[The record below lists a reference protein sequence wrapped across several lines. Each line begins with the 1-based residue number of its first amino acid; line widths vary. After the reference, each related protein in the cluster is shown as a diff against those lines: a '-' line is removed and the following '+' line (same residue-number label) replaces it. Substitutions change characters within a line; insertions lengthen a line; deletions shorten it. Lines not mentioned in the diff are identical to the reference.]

1 MSLSVGEF
9 YTQILIPIAVPIIVP
24 FLVGL
29 TFGFTYNRISV
40 NIRKIIPKV
49 HKNTSVINA
58 ITSEYARRME
68 KYDSAIADLRVRLDV
83 IELQSQKH
91 LFTQQLHSTE
101 STPSVSLGD
110 ASHDQSHDQ
119 SHYQS
124 QHPSFHAY
132 HRPKRVEPL
141 KEVSG
146 DVSDS
151 NDVQNGTAEYV
162 LKLLD
167 GRSMTSKE
175 VQHAIGRSREH
186 TSRLMKRL
194 CEYGFITRD
203 SNNKPFT
210 YALAEAG
217 QLRLKERHHVTQ
229 ASLNA
234 SSISHLSRAGSSI
247 KE

>member
-1 MSLSVGEF
+1 MYPVMSLGMEDLYMQF
-9 YTQILIPIAVPIIVP
+9 LVPIIIP
-24 FLVGL
+24 FLAGL
-29 TFGFTYNRISV
+29 AFGFTYKRIRK
-40 NIRKIIPKV
+40 NIAKIIPIV
-49 HKNTSVINA
+49 HKNTNIVNA
-58 ITSEYARRME
+58 IASEYARRLE

-91 LFTQQLHSTE
+91 LMTQQVHSTE
-101 STPSVSLGD
+101 NKSFVTLSDTSQE
-110 ASHDQSHDQ
+110 QSHR
-119 SHYQS
+119 
-124 QHPSFHAY
+124 PSFSAY
-132 HRPKRVEPL
+132 HRPKIESL
-141 KEVSG
+141 KRIAG
-146 DVSDS
+146 DIPDS
-151 NDVQNGTAEYV
+151 NDVQNGTADYV
-162 LKLLD
+162 LRLLD
-167 GRSMTSKE
+167 EKSMTSKE

-210 YALAEAG
+210 YSLAEAG

-234 SSISHLSRAGSSI
+234 GSISHLSRAGSSI

>member
-1 MSLSVGEF
+1 MKHVMSLSVGEF
-9 YTQILIPIAVPIIVP
+9 YTQIAVPIIVP

-29 TFGFTYNRISV
+29 TFGFTYRRIRV
-40 NIRKIIPKV
+40 NIGKIIPKV

-58 ITSEYARRME
+58 ITSEYTRRME

-91 LFTQQLHSTE
+91 LLTQQLHSTE
-101 STPSVSLGD
+101 STPSVTMGD
-110 ASHDQSHDQ
+110 TSHDKSHDQS
-119 SHYQS
+119 
-124 QHPSFHAY
+124 QHPTFHAY

-141 KEVSG
+141 REISG

-217 QLRLKERHHVTQ
+217 QLRLKE
-229 ASLNA
+229 
-234 SSISHLSRAGSSI
+234 SSPLT
-247 KE
+247 

>member
-9 YTQILIPIAVPIIVP
+9 YTQILIPIIVP

-29 TFGFTYNRISV
+29 SFGFTYNRISV
-40 NIRKIIPKV
+40 NIGKIIPKV

-83 IELQSQKH
+83 IELQNQKH
-91 LFTQQLHSTE
+91 LLTQQLHSTE
-101 STPSVSLGD
+101 STPSVTLVD

-119 SHYQS
+119 S
-124 QHPSFHAY
+124 QHPSFHTY

-141 KEVSG
+141 REISG

-234 SSISHLSRAGSSI
+234 SSISHLPSAGSSI

>member
-9 YTQILIPIAVPIIVP
+9 YTQILIPIIVP

-40 NIRKIIPKV
+40 NIGKIIPKV

-91 LFTQQLHSTE
+91 LLTQQLHSTE
-101 STPSVSLGD
+101 STPSVTLAD
-110 ASHDQSHDQ
+110 ASHDQSHD
-119 SHYQS
+119 QS

-132 HRPKRVEPL
+132 HRPKRMEPL
-141 KEVSG
+141 REISG

-167 GRSMTSKE
+167 GRSMTSRE

>member
-9 YTQILIPIAVPIIVP
+9 YTQFLIPIIVP

-29 TFGFTYNRISV
+29 TFGFAYNRISV
-40 NIRKIIPKV
+40 NIGKIISKV

-68 KYDSAIADLRVRLDV
+68 KYDSALADLRVRLDV
-83 IELQSQKH
+83 IELQSQRH
-91 LFTQQLHSTE
+91 LLTQQLHSTE
-101 STPSVSLGD
+101 STPSVLGD
-110 ASHDQSHDQ
+110 ASHDQS
-119 SHYQS
+119 
-124 QHPSFHAY
+124 QHPSFHPY

-141 KEVSG
+141 RETSG
-146 DVSDS
+146 DGLDS

-194 CEYGFITRD
+194 CEYGFVTRD

>member
-9 YTQILIPIAVPIIVP
+9 YTQILIPIIVP

-40 NIRKIIPKV
+40 NIGKIIPKV

-68 KYDSAIADLRVRLDV
+68 KYDSTIADLRVRLDV
-83 IELQSQKH
+83 IELQNQKH
-91 LFTQQLHSTE
+91 LLTQQLHSTE
-101 STPSVSLGD
+101 STPSVTLVD
-110 ASHDQSHDQ
+110 ASHDQSHD
-119 SHYQS
+119 QS

-141 KEVSG
+141 REISG